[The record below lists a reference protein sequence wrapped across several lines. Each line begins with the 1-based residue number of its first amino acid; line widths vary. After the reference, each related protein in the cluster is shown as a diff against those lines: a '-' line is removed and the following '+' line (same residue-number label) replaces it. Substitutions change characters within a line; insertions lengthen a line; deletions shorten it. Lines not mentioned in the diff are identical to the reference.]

1 MRDHDIVGEAEQ
13 LLAVRDVGREEAV
26 LARLD
31 PDRLGTEPPSDLPPA
46 YWAEWREFVALCDR
60 LDAEGL

>member
-1 MRDHDIVGEAEQ
+1 MENHDTAGRDDQPSALDEV
-13 LLAVRDVGREEAV
+13 LREEAL

-31 PDRLGTEPPSDLPPA
+31 PDRIGTEPPSDVAPA
-46 YWAEWREFVALCDR
+46 DWAEWREFVALCDR

>member
-1 MRDHDIVGEAEQ
+1 MEHHDIVGEAEQ
-13 LLAVRDVGREEAV
+13 LLALDEVLREEAL

-31 PDRLGTEPPSDLPPA
+31 PDRVGSEPPSDVAPA
-46 YWAEWREFVALCDR
+46 DWAEWAEFVALCDR